1 MLRAQ
6 IRTVFAGRVAACR
19 LVTHD
24 EPDVLEM
31 VRDVAGTLKLEP
43 WVWSATRGIRRGV
56 EGKVIPETMHP
67 AAALHCMLT
76 QATEP
81 AMFVLLDLA
90 DHLEDKVVL
99 RALKELVEELRE
111 QVGVSRQG
119 AEAQRVSRLVMIDH
133 RESVPESIE
142 AITARVMIPL
152 PEDDQIE
159 AIVRRVVQKENRH
172 KPVAVEMTK
181 RDLAAVVQNLRGLTR
196 RQIEQAVLEVISD
209 DRAFTAEDVPR
220 LQSAKRKLLRS
231 QGVLEFVD
239 APTSLDDI
247 GGLNA
252 LKKWLEERR
261 ELFVGGGRDVGND
274 GIDPPKGVMLLGVQ
288 GSGKSLAAKAIATA
302 WKRPLMRLDPGAL
315 FDRYIGESERR
326 LREALRQAEAM
337 SPVVLWIDEIEKGL
351 ASAASM
357 STDGGLSRRMFGT
370 MLTWM
375 QEHKEP
381 VFVVATANDIEA
393 LPPELLRKGR
403 FDEIFFVDLPGDEAR
418 GLIFGIHLRKRRVDP
433 ATVVLDE
440 LVRESA
446 GFSGAEIEQAIIA
459 AMTTCRAEKRGVD
472 TKSIVE
478 VLRTSPPLSVTM
490 AEKVEA
496 LREWSRGRCVMA
508 G

>member
-6 IRTVFAGRVAACR
+6 IKSVFEGRVAACR

-31 VRDVAGTLKLEP
+31 VRDVAGALKLEP

-81 AMFVLLDLA
+81 SMFVLLDSA

-111 QVGVSRQG
+111 QVSVSRQG
-119 AEAQRVSRLVMIDH
+119 PEAQRVSRLIMIDH
-133 RESVPESIE
+133 RESVPDSID
-142 AITARVMIPL
+142 AITTRVMIPL

-172 KPVAVEMTK
+172 KPVSVDMTK

-252 LKKWLEERR
+252 LKKWLEQRR
-261 ELFVGGGRDVGND
+261 ELFVGGEAASD
-274 GIDPPKGVMLLGVQ
+274 GIDAPKGVLLLGVQ

-315 FDRYIGESERR
+315 FDRYVGESERR

-375 QEHKEP
+375 QEHTDP

-418 GLIFGIHLRKRRVDP
+418 GLIFGIHLRKRKVDP
-433 ATVVLDE
+433 TTVDLAQ
-440 LVRESA
+440 LVQESV

-459 AMTTCRAEKRGVD
+459 ALTTCRAEKRGVD
-472 TKSIVE
+472 TQAIAE

-490 AEKVEA
+490 AEKVQA
-496 LREWSRGRCVMA
+496 LREWSRGRCVPA

>member
-24 EPDVLEM
+24 ESDVLEM

-159 AIVRRVVQKENRH
+159 AIVRRAVKKENRH

-247 GGLNA
+247 GGLSA

-261 ELFVGGGRDVGND
+261 ELFVGGGGDASQF
-274 GIDPPKGVMLLGVQ
+274 DPPKGVMLLGVQ

-433 ATVVLDE
+433 ATVDLDE

-496 LREWSRGRCVMA
+496 LRRWSRGRCVMA
-508 G
+508 E